1 MFQGQKITAITFC
14 GRKRYMDLLTPHIIR
29 EHDRGLI
36 DKWLLFNNI
45 RTNVEDAT
53 YAQQLKD
60 HLPWSEVINRP
71 PGASGEHAWTWNT
84 FGSRE
89 GEGTI
94 YLKID
99 DDVIYFDENALP
111 RLLQYRVEHR
121 EPFLVYPLIV
131 NNVRT
136 SYRLQR
142 AGQCPREW
150 GEVTNDMNDWTAHK
164 SFKWVFNIHRATL
177 ATLAAGKP
185 LTERWSLPTEQFT
198 TFDQGHISTNVIT
211 IFGSDLVACANMPAG
226 YGCRAGVPDD
236 DESFF
241 SLWRPRQLNRQ
252 NARVGDSVFVHFAYN
267 TQTDFMDHT
276 GMLAEYAQFVAPMPF
291 RVNQVAPPDTASV
304 PHHPKGQRTPPP
316 PPQPRNMYPPGVEPP
331 PEPPR
336 RAHLPT
342 GQPRSWPR
350 RYPGA
355 GPRYPGGNKA

>member
-1 MFQGQKITAITFC
+1 M
-14 GRKRYMDLLTPHIIR
+14 
-29 EHDRGLI
+29 
-36 DKWLLFNNI
+36 
-45 RTNVEDAT
+45 
-53 YAQQLKD
+53 
-60 HLPWSEVINRP
+60 
-71 PGASGEHAWTWNT
+71 
-84 FGSRE
+84 
-89 GEGTI
+89 
-94 YLKID
+94 
-99 DDVIYFDENALP
+99 P

-236 DESFF
+236 EESFF

-316 PPQPRNMYPPGVEPP
+316 RRSPVICI
-331 PEPPR
+331 R
-336 RAHLPT
+336 RAWSRRPSHHGALIFLLVSLGPGRDAT
-342 GQPRSWPR
+342 PARVRATPAAIRRRSCESIPSFL
-350 RYPGA
+350 
-355 GPRYPGGNKA
+355 